1 MDTGKIINEELMAK
15 TFLYARKRLGND
27 VDAEELAGDIL
38 LSALEGLRRADE
50 RGEKIVSFYSWY
62 WQLASN
68 RTNMFLRLKYDGCVR
83 LDDVPEPFVPDG
95 TVDRLI
101 REEEQTALWSA
112 LSVLSRSLRE
122 VMVLRYLA
130 GMTEREISESLGIPG
145 GTVRRRLHDAA
156 VFLRGELVPEP
167 ETQSEI
173 KTKKGTRTMEK
184 TGRSAFAPA
193 EVMWCGRGSAPDYY
207 STTQDLM
214 TKQILVICRE
224 RPHTVRE
231 ISDEIAVA
239 PVYFEEKLDFLKENR
254 FIKETSRGKYLT
266 DFVMLPMQAEIDMSE
281 RLADIYSGL
290 APEIRDAI
298 LGVLPEIRSLD
309 FYGNDFPEGRLMW
322 LMYVWACQSFSASAV
337 GLFRRGKDVPASN
350 GKKWRYEGI
359 FTLPDEKLVFHERRS
374 VNWSNM
380 HTNFRDRKYSRLTFA
395 NLYQIEPFPDRS
407 SFIGAEH
414 VSLLTRLSEDP
425 GAELSESE
433 KYTAAELVGAGFL
446 EKTGKGLKPALPV
459 MAFETSKKIIG
470 ILGEAVSPLIP
481 EYESK
486 AAKAGDEIILPHI
499 RRDLYEEYV
508 NFIMQNAFFPYSYV
522 MFECLKSPEDYHLE
536 IPEDYTKSALSTA
549 IYYSV

>member
-27 VDAEELAGDIL
+27 IDAEELAGDIL

-62 WQLASN
+62 WRLASN

-309 FYGNDFPEGRLMW
+309 FYGNDFPEGHLMW
-322 LMYVWACQSFSASAV
+322 LMYIWACQSFSASAV
-337 GLFRRGKDVPASN
+337 GLFRRGKDVPVSN

-433 KYTAAELVGAGFL
+433 KYTAAELVSAGFL

-470 ILGEAVSPLIP
+470 ILGKAVSPLIP

-536 IPEDYTKSALSTA
+536 IPEDYAKSALSTA

>member
-62 WQLASN
+62 WRLASN

-309 FYGNDFPEGRLMW
+309 FYGNDFPEGHLMW

-380 HTNFRDRKYSRLTFA
+380 HTNFRDRKYSCLTFA

-508 NFIMQNAFFPYSYV
+508 NFIMENAFFPYSYV

-536 IPEDYTKSALSTA
+536 IPEDYAKSALSTA

>member
-27 VDAEELAGDIL
+27 IDAEELAGDIL

-62 WQLASN
+62 WRLASN

-173 KTKKGTRTMEK
+173 KTKKGTRTMKK

-266 DFVMLPMQAEIDMSE
+266 DFVMLPMQAEIDMSD

-298 LGVLPEIRSLD
+298 LGVLPKIRTLD
-309 FYGNDFPEGRLMW
+309 FYGNDFPEGHLMW

-337 GLFRRGKDVPASN
+337 GLFRRGKNVPASN

-446 EKTGKGLKPALPV
+446 EKTGKGLKPTLPV

-536 IPEDYTKSALSTA
+536 IPEDYAKSALSTA

>member
-62 WQLASN
+62 WRLASN

-266 DFVMLPMQAEIDMSE
+266 DFVMLPMQAEIDMSD

-309 FYGNDFPEGRLMW
+309 FYGNDFPEGHLMW
-322 LMYVWACQSFSASAV
+322 LMYIWACQSFSASAV

-499 RRDLYEEYV
+499 RHDLYEEYV

>member
-27 VDAEELAGDIL
+27 IDAEELAGDIL

-62 WQLASN
+62 WRLASN

-337 GLFRRGKDVPASN
+337 GLFRRGKNVPASN

-407 SFIGAEH
+407 SFICAEH

-446 EKTGKGLKPALPV
+446 EKTGKSLKPALPV

-536 IPEDYTKSALSTA
+536 IPEDYAKSALSTA

>member
-62 WQLASN
+62 WRLASN

-536 IPEDYTKSALSTA
+536 IPEDYAKSALSTA

>member
-62 WQLASN
+62 WRLASN

-214 TKQILVICRE
+214 TKQILVICRK

-266 DFVMLPMQAEIDMSE
+266 DFVMLPMQAEIDMSD

-298 LGVLPEIRSLD
+298 LGVLPEIRTLD

-536 IPEDYTKSALSTA
+536 IPEDYAKSALSTA

>member
-62 WQLASN
+62 WRLASN

-266 DFVMLPMQAEIDMSE
+266 DFVMLPMQAEIDMSD

-359 FTLPDEKLVFHERRS
+359 FALPDEKLVFHERRS

-414 VSLLTRLSEDP
+414 VSLLTRLSEYP

-433 KYTAAELVGAGFL
+433 KYTAAELVSAGFL

-536 IPEDYTKSALSTA
+536 IPEDYAKSALSTA

>member
-27 VDAEELAGDIL
+27 IDAEELAGDIL

-62 WQLASN
+62 WRLASN

-309 FYGNDFPEGRLMW
+309 FYGNDFPEGCLMW

-536 IPEDYTKSALSTA
+536 IPEDYAKSALSTA

>member
-62 WQLASN
+62 WRLASN

-193 EVMWCGRGSAPDYY
+193 EVMWRGRGSAPDYY

-298 LGVLPEIRSLD
+298 LGVLSEIRSLD

-322 LMYVWACQSFSASAV
+322 LMYVYACQSFSASAV

-536 IPEDYTKSALSTA
+536 IPEDYAKSALSTA

>member
-27 VDAEELAGDIL
+27 IDAEELAGDIL

-50 RGEKIVSFYSWY
+50 REEKIVSFYSWY
-62 WQLASN
+62 WRLASN

-266 DFVMLPMQAEIDMSE
+266 DFVMLPMQAEIDMSD

-309 FYGNDFPEGRLMW
+309 FYGNDFPEGHLMW

-337 GLFRRGKDVPASN
+337 GLFRHGKDVPASN

-414 VSLLTRLSEDP
+414 VSLLTRLSEAP

-470 ILGEAVSPLIP
+470 ILGEAVSPLIT

-486 AAKAGDEIILPHI
+486 AVKAGDEIILPHI

-536 IPEDYTKSALSTA
+536 IPEDYAKSALSTA

>member
-27 VDAEELAGDIL
+27 ADAEELAGDIL

-50 RGEKIVSFYSWY
+50 RGEEIVSFYSWY
-62 WQLASN
+62 WRLASN

-193 EVMWCGRGSAPDYY
+193 EVMWRGSGSAPDYY

-254 FIKETSRGKYLT
+254 FIEGDLAREVS
-266 DFVMLPMQAEIDMSE
+266 D
-281 RLADIYSGL
+281 RL
-290 APEIRDAI
+290 RDAADA
-298 LGVLPEIRSLD
+298 G
-309 FYGNDFPEGRLMW
+309 GN
-322 LMYVWACQSFSASAV
+322 
-337 GLFRRGKDVPASN
+337 
-350 GKKWRYEGI
+350 
-359 FTLPDEKLVFHERRS
+359 
-374 VNWSNM
+374 
-380 HTNFRDRKYSRLTFA
+380 
-395 NLYQIEPFPDRS
+395 
-407 SFIGAEH
+407 
-414 VSLLTRLSEDP
+414 
-425 GAELSESE
+425 
-433 KYTAAELVGAGFL
+433 
-446 EKTGKGLKPALPV
+446 
-459 MAFETSKKIIG
+459 
-470 ILGEAVSPLIP
+470 
-481 EYESK
+481 
-486 AAKAGDEIILPHI
+486 
-499 RRDLYEEYV
+499 
-508 NFIMQNAFFPYSYV
+508 
-522 MFECLKSPEDYHLE
+522 
-536 IPEDYTKSALSTA
+536 
-549 IYYSV
+549 

>member
-62 WQLASN
+62 WRLASN

-508 NFIMQNAFFPYSYV
+508 NFIMENAFFPYSYV

-536 IPEDYTKSALSTA
+536 IPEDYAKSALSTA

>member
-62 WQLASN
+62 WRLASN

-193 EVMWCGRGSAPDYY
+193 EVMWRGRGSAPDHY

-224 RPHTVRE
+224 RPHTMRE

-298 LGVLPEIRSLD
+298 LGVLPEIRTLD
-309 FYGNDFPEGRLMW
+309 FYGNDFPEGHLMW

-536 IPEDYTKSALSTA
+536 IPEDYAKSALSTA

>member
-27 VDAEELAGDIL
+27 IDAEELAGDIL

-62 WQLASN
+62 WRLASN

-193 EVMWCGRGSAPDYY
+193 EVMWRGRGSAPDYY

-322 LMYVWACQSFSASAV
+322 LMYIWACQSFSASAV

-536 IPEDYTKSALSTA
+536 IPEDYAKSALSTA

>member
-27 VDAEELAGDIL
+27 IDAEELAGDIL

-50 RGEKIVSFYSWY
+50 RGEEIVSFYSWY
-62 WQLASN
+62 WRLASN

-266 DFVMLPMQAEIDMSE
+266 DFVMLPMQAEIDMSD

-309 FYGNDFPEGRLMW
+309 FYGNDFPEGHLMW
-322 LMYVWACQSFSASAV
+322 LMYIWACQSFSASAV

-536 IPEDYTKSALSTA
+536 IPEDYAKSALSTA

>member
-15 TFLYARKRLGND
+15 TLLYARKRLGND
-27 VDAEELAGDIL
+27 IDAEELAGDIL

-62 WQLASN
+62 WRLASN

-101 REEEQTALWSA
+101 REEEQTDLWSA

-122 VMVLRYLA
+122 VIVLRYLA
-130 GMTEREISESLGIPG
+130 GMTEREISENLGIPG

-193 EVMWCGRGSAPDYY
+193 EVMWRGSGSAPDYY

-239 PVYFEEKLDFLKENR
+239 PVYFEEKLDFLKDNR

-266 DFVMLPMQAEIDMSE
+266 DFVMLPMQAEIDMSD

-309 FYGNDFPEGRLMW
+309 FYGNDFPEGHLMW

-414 VSLLTRLSEDP
+414 ISLLTRLSEDP

-470 ILGEAVSPLIP
+470 ILGEAVSPLIT

-536 IPEDYTKSALSTA
+536 IPEDYAKSALSTA

>member
-1 MDTGKIINEELMAK
+1 
-15 TFLYARKRLGND
+15 
-27 VDAEELAGDIL
+27 
-38 LSALEGLRRADE
+38 
-50 RGEKIVSFYSWY
+50 
-62 WQLASN
+62 
-68 RTNMFLRLKYDGCVR
+68 
-83 LDDVPEPFVPDG
+83 
-95 TVDRLI
+95 
-101 REEEQTALWSA
+101 
-112 LSVLSRSLRE
+112 
-122 VMVLRYLA
+122 
-130 GMTEREISESLGIPG
+130 
-145 GTVRRRLHDAA
+145 
-156 VFLRGELVPEP
+156 
-167 ETQSEI
+167 
-173 KTKKGTRTMEK
+173 MEK

-266 DFVMLPMQAEIDMSE
+266 DLVMLPMQAEIDMSE

-322 LMYVWACQSFSASAV
+322 LMYIWACQSFSASAV

-536 IPEDYTKSALSTA
+536 IPEDYAKSALSTA

>member
-62 WQLASN
+62 WRLASN
-68 RTNMFLRLKYDGCVR
+68 QTNMFLRLKYDGCVR

-266 DFVMLPMQAEIDMSE
+266 DFVMLPMQAEIDMSD

-425 GAELSESE
+425 GAALSESE

-536 IPEDYTKSALSTA
+536 IPEDYAKSALSTA

>member
-1 MDTGKIINEELMAK
+1 
-15 TFLYARKRLGND
+15 
-27 VDAEELAGDIL
+27 
-38 LSALEGLRRADE
+38 
-50 RGEKIVSFYSWY
+50 
-62 WQLASN
+62 
-68 RTNMFLRLKYDGCVR
+68 
-83 LDDVPEPFVPDG
+83 
-95 TVDRLI
+95 
-101 REEEQTALWSA
+101 
-112 LSVLSRSLRE
+112 
-122 VMVLRYLA
+122 
-130 GMTEREISESLGIPG
+130 
-145 GTVRRRLHDAA
+145 
-156 VFLRGELVPEP
+156 
-167 ETQSEI
+167 
-173 KTKKGTRTMEK
+173 MEK

-309 FYGNDFPEGRLMW
+309 FYGNDFPEGHLMW
-322 LMYVWACQSFSASAV
+322 LMYIWACQSFSASAV

-433 KYTAAELVGAGFL
+433 KYTAAELVSAGFL

-470 ILGEAVSPLIP
+470 ILGKAVSPLIP

-536 IPEDYTKSALSTA
+536 IPEDYAKSALSTA

>member
-27 VDAEELAGDIL
+27 IDAEELAGDIL

-62 WQLASN
+62 WRLASN

-193 EVMWCGRGSAPDYY
+193 EVMWRGRGSAPDYY

-266 DFVMLPMQAEIDMSE
+266 DFVMLPMQAEVDMSD

-508 NFIMQNAFFPYSYV
+508 NFIMENAFFPYSYV

-536 IPEDYTKSALSTA
+536 IPEDYAKSALSTA

>member
-27 VDAEELAGDIL
+27 IDAEELAGDIL

-62 WQLASN
+62 WRLASN

-266 DFVMLPMQAEIDMSE
+266 DFVMLPMQAEIDMSD

-309 FYGNDFPEGRLMW
+309 FYGNDFTEGRLMW

-414 VSLLTRLSEDP
+414 VSLLTRLSEAP

-536 IPEDYTKSALSTA
+536 IPEDYAKSALSTA

>member
-27 VDAEELAGDIL
+27 IDAEELAGDIL

-62 WQLASN
+62 WRLASN

-156 VFLRGELVPEP
+156 VFLRSELVPEP

-266 DFVMLPMQAEIDMSE
+266 DFVMLPMQAEIDMSD

-309 FYGNDFPEGRLMW
+309 FYGNDFTEGRLMW

-414 VSLLTRLSEDP
+414 VSLLTRLSEAP

-536 IPEDYTKSALSTA
+536 IPEDYAKSALSTA

>member
-62 WQLASN
+62 WRLASN

-309 FYGNDFPEGRLMW
+309 FYGNDFPEGHLMW

-508 NFIMQNAFFPYSYV
+508 NFIMENAFFPYSYV

-536 IPEDYTKSALSTA
+536 IPEDYAKSALSTA

>member
-27 VDAEELAGDIL
+27 IDAEELAGDIL

-62 WQLASN
+62 WRLASN

-266 DFVMLPMQAEIDMSE
+266 DFVMLPMQAEIDMSD
-281 RLADIYSGL
+281 RLADTYSGL

-298 LGVLPEIRSLD
+298 LGVLPEIRTLD

-350 GKKWRYEGI
+350 GKKWRYERI

-414 VSLLTRLSEDP
+414 VSLLTRLSEAP

-536 IPEDYTKSALSTA
+536 IPEDYAKSALSTA

>member
-50 RGEKIVSFYSWY
+50 RGEEIVSFYSWY
-62 WQLASN
+62 WRIASN

-266 DFVMLPMQAEIDMSE
+266 DFVMLPMQAEIDMSD

-298 LGVLPEIRSLD
+298 LGVLPEIRTLD

-481 EYESK
+481 EYEGK

-536 IPEDYTKSALSTA
+536 IPEDYAKSALSTA

>member
-62 WQLASN
+62 WRLASN

-425 GAELSESE
+425 GAELSENE

-446 EKTGKGLKPALPV
+446 EKTGKGLNPALPV

-536 IPEDYTKSALSTA
+536 IPEDYAKSALSTA

>member
-27 VDAEELAGDIL
+27 ADAEELAGDIL

-62 WQLASN
+62 WRLASN

-266 DFVMLPMQAEIDMSE
+266 DFVMLPMQAEIDMSD

-536 IPEDYTKSALSTA
+536 IPEDYAKSALSTA

>member
-27 VDAEELAGDIL
+27 ADAEELAGDIL

-50 RGEKIVSFYSWY
+50 RGEEIVSFYSWY
-62 WQLASN
+62 WRLASN

-298 LGVLPEIRSLD
+298 LGVLPEIRTLD

-446 EKTGKGLKPALPV
+446 EKTGKGLMPALPV

-486 AAKAGDEIILPHI
+486 AAKAGDEIIIPHI

-536 IPEDYTKSALSTA
+536 IPEDYAKSALSTS

>member
-62 WQLASN
+62 WRLASN

-130 GMTEREISESLGIPG
+130 GMTEREISGCLGIPG

-184 TGRSAFAPA
+184 TGRSAFAPV

-266 DFVMLPMQAEIDMSE
+266 DLVMLPMQAEIDMSE

-298 LGVLPEIRSLD
+298 LGVLPEIRTLD

-536 IPEDYTKSALSTA
+536 IPEDYAKSALSTA

>member
-62 WQLASN
+62 WRLASN

-95 TVDRLI
+95 TADRLI

-130 GMTEREISESLGIPG
+130 DMTEREISESLGIPG

-290 APEIRDAI
+290 APEIRDVI

-536 IPEDYTKSALSTA
+536 IPEDYAKSALSTA

>member
-27 VDAEELAGDIL
+27 ADAEELAGDIL

-62 WQLASN
+62 WRLASN

-266 DFVMLPMQAEIDMSE
+266 DFVMLPMQAEIDMSD

-298 LGVLPEIRSLD
+298 LGVLPEIRTLD

-414 VSLLTRLSEDP
+414 VSLLSRLSEDP

-536 IPEDYTKSALSTA
+536 IPEDYAKSALSTA

>member
-27 VDAEELAGDIL
+27 IDAEELAGDIL

-62 WQLASN
+62 WRLASN

-130 GMTEREISESLGIPG
+130 GMTEREISGCLGIPG

-184 TGRSAFAPA
+184 IGRSAFAPA
-193 EVMWCGRGSAPDYY
+193 EVMWRGSGSAPDYY

-266 DFVMLPMQAEIDMSE
+266 DFVMLPMQAEIDMSD

-290 APEIRDAI
+290 APEICDAI

-322 LMYVWACQSFSASAV
+322 LMYIWACQSFSASAV

-407 SFIGAEH
+407 SFIGAAH

-536 IPEDYTKSALSTA
+536 IPENYAKSALSTA

>member
-62 WQLASN
+62 WRLASN

-266 DFVMLPMQAEIDMSE
+266 DFVMLPMQAEIDMSD

-298 LGVLPEIRSLD
+298 IGVLPEIRSLD

-380 HTNFRDRKYSRLTFA
+380 HTNFRDRKYSCLTFA

-414 VSLLTRLSEDP
+414 ISLLTRLSEDP

-446 EKTGKGLKPALPV
+446 EKTEKGLMPALPV

-536 IPEDYTKSALSTA
+536 IPEDYAKSALSTA

>member
-62 WQLASN
+62 WRLASN

-95 TVDRLI
+95 AVDRLI

-298 LGVLPEIRSLD
+298 LGVLPEIRTLD
-309 FYGNDFPEGRLMW
+309 FYGNDFPEGHLMW
-322 LMYVWACQSFSASAV
+322 LMYIWACQSFSASAV

-508 NFIMQNAFFPYSYV
+508 NFIMQNAFLPYSYV

-536 IPEDYTKSALSTA
+536 IPEDYAKSALSTA